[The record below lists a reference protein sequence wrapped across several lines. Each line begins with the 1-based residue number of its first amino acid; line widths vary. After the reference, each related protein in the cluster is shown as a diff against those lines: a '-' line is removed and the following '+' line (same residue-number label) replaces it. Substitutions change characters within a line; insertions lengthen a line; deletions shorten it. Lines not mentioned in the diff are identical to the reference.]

1 MACRSPLLPFVVFA
15 ADSPDLPVRQADDR
29 GGPEYVT
36 KASIVSEHER
46 GLTLRGAT
54 QTGETINVAVSIVAP
69 GMVRVLLEGESPDP
83 RRCTLARDLSDQAVI
98 VSLEKSEGRVTLGSD
113 LVRVQIDLDP
123 FHLTFYG
130 PDGRAILDQNYTDTD
145 VTDRLAALPFG
156 FSRVEGR
163 RVAFHDTFTAE
174 PDEHFYGFGEKFTD
188 FDKRGQRLE
197 MWHYNTLGVHTE
209 RAYKNVPFFVST
221 RGYGLFVDS
230 VTCVNFDMAASNH
243 ATFSLIVP
251 DSALDYY
258 VIVGPELKTIVTRYA
273 SLVSLPILPP
283 KWAFGLWTSSGF
295 KDDRAEEVL
304 SRARELREHDV
315 PCDVLH
321 LDCYWQRHGCWS
333 DMIWDEEMFPDP
345 EGMIEQVKDMG
356 FKVCLWMNPYIG
368 VESERFT
375 EAKEKGYFLKT
386 PQGEAYVVDLWGG
399 EGRTHPPV
407 GIIDVTNPEAVAW
420 FKEIIR
426 PTLRVGADVLKTDF
440 GEGIPADAVAHNGMT
455 GAQLH
460 NLYPLPYNDAVAE
473 VTAEETGRAGL
484 VWGRSTYT
492 GGQRH
497 AAQWGGDPNCTY
509 QGMASTLRGGLSM
522 GMCGHAFWSH
532 DIGGFHR
539 QPTPELYVRWAQ
551 FGLFSPLSR
560 AHGMTTRL
568 PWDYGEEALRI
579 FRDYVLLRYR
589 LLPYVYTYANIA
601 AETSLPLMR
610 PMVLE
615 FPDDPSTY
623 AMDLQYMFGAELLV
637 APIYN
642 SAGRRPV
649 YFPAGRW
656 VDFWSHQV
664 IEGPQT
670 RFVEVPLEVLP
681 LYVRA
686 DALIPTVEPPD
697 YLSDAPF
704 DLVTFEGYLLES
716 GSFELRDS
724 DGVTRI
730 SASFE
735 GSRLNVQVEGAK
747 KELGLRL
754 IPLPGVPAVDAVQ
767 VNGVALGRVAALEI
781 GPDAP
786 AGWTR
791 HEDGTVR
798 VMVRR

>member
-1 MACRSPLLPFVVFA
+1 MAYIPPVLPYVDFRTV
-15 ADSPDLPVRQADDR
+15 PPELPVRQADDP

-36 KASIVSEHER
+36 KASIAAEHER

-54 QTGETINVAVSIVAP
+54 QTGETINVAISIVAP
-69 GMVRVLLEGESPDP
+69 GIVRVLLEGESPDP
-83 RRCTLARDLSDQAVI
+83 RRVTLARELSDQEVI
-98 VSLEKSEGRVTLGSD
+98 VSLEKSEGRVTLASD

-130 PDGRAILDQNYTDTD
+130 PDGRAILDQNYTDD
-145 VTDRLAALPFG
+145 YVTGRLAVLPFG
-156 FSRVEGR
+156 FSKVEGQ
-163 RVAFHDTFTAE
+163 RVAFHDTFNVE

-258 VIVGPELKTIVTRYA
+258 VIVGPELKTVITRYA

-283 KWAFGLWTSSGF
+283 KWAFGLWMSSGF
-295 KDDRAEEVL
+295 KSDRAEEVL
-304 SRARELREHDV
+304 SRARELRERDV

-321 LDCYWQRHGCWS
+321 LDCYWQRYPDWS
-333 DMIWDEEMFPDP
+333 DMNWDGEMFPDP
-345 EGMIEQVKDMG
+345 EGMIEQVKGMG
-356 FKVCLWMNPYIG
+356 FKVCLWMNPYLFVG
-368 VESERFT
+368 SERFT
-375 EAKEKGYFLKT
+375 EAKEKGYLLKT
-386 PQGEAYVVDLWGG
+386 PQGEAYATQLWGSD
-399 EGRTHPPV
+399 RHPPA
-407 GIIDVTNPEAVAW
+407 GIIDMTNPKAVAW
-420 FKEIIR
+420 LKGLLR
-426 PTLRVGADVLKTDF
+426 PLLRMGVDVFKTDF

-484 VWGRSTYT
+484 VWARSSYA

-497 AAQWGGDPNCTY
+497 AAQWGGDPKCSY
-509 QGMASTLRGGLSM
+509 QAMASTLRGGLSL

-532 DIGGFHR
+532 DIGGFFGR
-539 QPTPELYVRWAQ
+539 PTPELYVRWAQ
-551 FGLFSPLSR
+551 FGLLSPLSR
-560 AHGMTTRL
+560 AHGTATRL

-589 LLPYVYTYANIA
+589 LLPYIYTYASLA

-615 FPDDPSTY
+615 FPDDPNTY

-642 SAGRRPV
+642 SEGRRPV
-649 YFPAGRW
+649 YFPVGRW

-686 DALIPTVEPPD
+686 DALIPTVEPPEH
-697 YLSDAPF
+697 LSDAPF
-704 DLVTFEGYLLES
+704 DLVTFEGYLFDC

-724 DGVTRI
+724 DGVTQI

-754 IPLPGVPAVDAVQ
+754 IPLPGAPAVDAVQ
-767 VNGVALGRVAALEI
+767 VNGVALGRVEALEI
-781 GPDAP
+781 GPGAP
-786 AGWTR
+786 AGWRR

-798 VMVRR
+798 VMVHRR